1 MREKIRFFL
10 SNESKFGKA
19 MQRAWI
25 LIAANI
31 MFVIFSFPVITAGPA
46 FCAMYYVCLKTLRSK
61 YDDLNPIVDF
71 WTGFRSCFKKAILYW
86 LIVLVIAVIAFL
98 DIRFTMY
105 MGGIM
110 TIFRYAIYLICAVV
124 LLITFFMFPVMA
136 AFEDT
141 LPGLIRN
148 SLFFASKNP
157 LRALLVVF
165 INVFPMVLTYMD
177 LQRLP
182 LYSFLWVT
190 FAFAGI
196 AMIVSNMLVKDFN
209 KYLPEAYY

>member
-1 MREKIRFFL
+1 
-10 SNESKFGKA
+10 
-19 MQRAWI
+19 
-25 LIAANI
+25 
-31 MFVIFSFPVITAGPA
+31 
-46 FCAMYYVCLKTLRSK
+46 
-61 YDDLNPIVDF
+61 
-71 WTGFRSCFKKAILYW
+71 
-86 LIVLVIAVIAFL
+86 
-98 DIRFTMY
+98 
-105 MGGIM
+105 
-110 TIFRYAIYLICAVV
+110 
-124 LLITFFMFPVMA
+124 MFPVMA